1 MSSAGPHDYIARRM
15 LALGVWGGLGSVAV
29 VLLGRSAAGE
39 LDVLIG
45 PVMSCVVAT
54 FAAALSLYAWW
65 QDHLAREADDPFACA
80 LRGVT
85 ALAPP
90 AVIGLVLVR
99 DSAAAL
105 TYLLALAVIA
115 VVAACDLSLITRR
128 RSVLAPGDQSARLA
142 SNVAPGTA
150 ATSVALPGV
159 SVEQPIDVAAPLDD
173 PDVSQAVTRRT
184 TPESDSLEAL
194 LRVRF
199 DPGQREVALHIPI
212 WPAMAANPEVECEPL
227 DASDVELRV
236 SSAHTYGV
244 RLEARRPADEIQQ
257 PGEVPVGV
265 TITSAPAATNSPDG
279 ESPDIR
285 PMSA

>member
-1 MSSAGPHDYIARRM
+1 MSTGGTSDDSSRRM
-15 LALGVWGGLGSVAV
+15 LALGIWGGLGAVAV

-39 LDVLIG
+39 LDVAIG

-54 FAAALSLYAWW
+54 LTAALSLYAWW
-65 QDHLAREADDPFACA
+65 QDHLARGADDPFACA

-85 ALAPP
+85 ALAAP
-90 AVIGLVLVR
+90 AVIGLVLIR

-105 TYLLALAVIA
+105 TYLLAIGVIA
-115 VVAACDLSLITRR
+115 VVAVCDLSLIARR
-128 RSVLAPGDQSARLA
+128 RA
-142 SNVAPGTA
+142 GTA
-150 ATSVALPGV
+150 ATHRGEIRKTDIPSSIPPV
-159 SVEQPIDVAAPLDD
+159 SAVQPDVAATESVAPLDD
-173 PDVSQAVTRRT
+173 PEVSQAVTRRI
-184 TPESDSLEAL
+184 TPDADSLEAL

-227 DASDVELRV
+227 DSSDVEVRV

-244 RLEARRPADEIQQ
+244 RLEARRPDDQIQNSN
-257 PGEVPVGV
+257 EVPVGV
-265 TITSAPAATNSPDG
+265 TITSTLATLGSPIE

-285 PMSA
+285 PLSA